1 MHELRA
7 GGISFRNKLFRR
19 QFSKGTNVQQSATHL
34 NVLCLRANNILSI
47 LLRKTRNWFRVISLQ
62 FKVLEVRN
70 EIYLFEL
77 LWKVMVVNCN

>member
-7 GGISFRNKLFRR
+7 GGISFRNKLF